1 MNDSEQHADFRKR
14 QLGLE
19 FPILPRC
26 TLATFEAGPNVE
38 IVAALA
44 APGDDRF
51 RALWLAGE
59 AGAGKSHLLQGACH
73 AAMAR
78 GALAAYLPAALP
90 DAAPDMLD
98 GLESYRLV
106 AIDDVERRLGDADWE
121 TALMALYQ
129 QLYERSATLVLAAS
143 VAPFDLTI
151 GLADLASRLRS
162 FEVHR
167 LAPLDDDDRERVMQ
181 RWAASRGLTFG
192 SDALPFLLR
201 RLPRRMDV
209 LWAAFERLDTAA
221 LAQQRRLTIPLVKEI
236 LEL

>member
-1 MNDSEQHADFRKR
+1 MSDSQLSADTRKR
-14 QLGLE
+14 QLGLP
-19 FPILPRC
+19 FPMLPRC
-26 TLATFEAGPNVE
+26 TLAAFEAGANAEV
-38 IVAALA
+38 VAALA

-59 AGAGKSHLLQGACH
+59 AGAGKSHLLQGAAH

-78 GALAAYLPAALP
+78 DAAAAYLPAALP
-90 DAAPDMLD
+90 SAAPDMLQ
-98 GLESYRLV
+98 GLEAYRLV
-106 AIDDVERRLGDADWE
+106 AIDDVEQRLGDADWE
-121 TALMALYQ
+121 LALMALYQ

-143 VAPFDLTI
+143 AAPFDLRF

-162 FEVHR
+162 VEVHR
-167 LAPLDDDDRERVMQ
+167 LAPLDDSGRERVMR

-192 SDALPFLLR
+192 SDVLPFLLR

-209 LWAAFERLDTAA
+209 LWAAFERLDAAA
-221 LAQQRRLTIPLVKEI
+221 LAQRRRLTIPLVKEI